1 VVRLKKLQDTKVNGT
16 DALSTRTRAENY
28 SNYVKTL
35 NSSSN
40 NADFNTVDP
49 NRATDEQSS
58 YIINGVG
65 LTLGLKYSL

>member
-1 VVRLKKLQDTKVNGT
+1 VNGT
-16 DALSTRTRAENY
+16 DALSTRTRAEY

-49 NRATDEQSS
+49 TRATDEQSS
-58 YIINGVG
+58 YISISGVG
-65 LTLGLKYSL
+65 LTLG